1 MKDCFQILDS
11 AQFHQVK
18 EELLAK
24 QVDVNSKSII
34 SLAAT
39 VFVKEKQNLQ
49 IQAFSFLGQ
58 V

>member
-11 AQFHQVK
+11 VQFHQVK

-49 IQAFSFLGQ
+49 I
-58 V
+58 